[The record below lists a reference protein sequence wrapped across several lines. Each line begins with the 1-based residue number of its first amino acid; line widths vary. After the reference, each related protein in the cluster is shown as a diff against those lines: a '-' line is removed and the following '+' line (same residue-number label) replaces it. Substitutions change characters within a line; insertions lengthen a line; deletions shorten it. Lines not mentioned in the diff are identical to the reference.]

1 MRRKIEDKNIRKVYK
16 KAGSYAVTIP
26 MEMINAL
33 KIRDLQNF
41 EFSLDG
47 KKIIIKDWKK

>member
-26 MEMINAL
+26 MEMIKAL
-33 KIRDLQNF
+33 KIRDGQKV
-41 EFSLDG
+41 EFSLSG